1 MRPRV
6 VEVIALEDY
15 KLKLKFD
22 NGELKIFNVNPYFK
36 FKAFEKLKDFKESK
50 LVKVDGL
57 SIKWEC
63 GVDICP
69 DELYNL
75 SVNL

>member
-1 MRPRV
+1 MRPKAI
-6 VEVIALEDY
+6 EVTPLDDF
-15 KLKLKFD
+15 KLKIKFN
-22 NGELKIFNVNPYFK
+22 NGEEKVFDVKPYLNY
-36 FKAFEKLKDFKESK
+36 KAFEKIKDFKEFK
-50 LVKVDGL
+50 LVKIDGL

-75 SVNL
+75 SN